1 VWAWSF
7 CVAVPLAASIE
18 QLYPPQAVPSSFTS
32 GNLLDTQPVSH
43 TEKLQ
48 AHSYGG
54 LSTARYHKSIKHNND
69 NKKKS
74 RTMPMHK

>member
-32 GNLLDTQPVSH
+32 GNLLDTLPVSH
-43 TEKLQ
+43 
-48 AHSYGG
+48 SC
-54 LSTARYHKSIKHNND
+54 STSPIPFQ
-69 NKKKS
+69 KKMLLGNVYFCILKIFF
-74 RTMPMHK
+74 K